1 VLVGAHNGAV
11 DDGVLVIGLPSQ
23 VLEYF
28 GPHPARRPAA
38 EPGVDGLPG
47 AKALGQVAPGNPGP
61 VAVENRLH
69 KQPVILRGHADMA
82 FPSR

>member
-1 VLVGAHNGAV
+1 
-11 DDGVLVIGLPSQ
+11 
-23 VLEYF
+23 
-28 GPHPARRPAA
+28 
-38 EPGVDGLPG
+38 VDGLPG